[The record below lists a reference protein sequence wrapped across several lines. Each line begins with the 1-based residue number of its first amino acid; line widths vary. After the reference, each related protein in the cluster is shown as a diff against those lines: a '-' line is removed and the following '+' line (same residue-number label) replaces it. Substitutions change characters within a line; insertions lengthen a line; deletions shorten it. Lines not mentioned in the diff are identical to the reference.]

1 MGAPAAPDALYLKT
15 RGPNA
20 APINTL
26 IERAEKAVE
35 DIKQDYLPFLR
46 ATLPNLAALTAL
58 ASEAVVEH
66 PWHDLKLAVT
76 DVKSSSA
83 TAGYDQLSAIATSL
97 EWLLGEAP
105 ARDPRITEVVQLHL
119 DAIQRLIEE
128 GTPHLG
134 SPKVQEL
141 LMALGRVTDY
151 VTRGEG

>member
-1 MGAPAAPDALYLKT
+1 MGAPVSPDSLFIKT

-20 APINTL
+20 VPIDVL
-26 IERAEKAVE
+26 VERAEKAVD

-58 ASEAVVEH
+58 ASEAIVEH
-66 PWHDLKLAVT
+66 PWHELKLAVI

-83 TAGYDQLSAIATSL
+83 TAGYDQLSAVATSL
-97 EWLLGEAP
+97 EWLLDEAP
-105 ARDPRITEVVQLHL
+105 ARDPRISEVVQLHL

-128 GTPHLG
+128 GTPRLG

-141 LMALGRVTDY
+141 LSALGRVTDY
-151 VTRGEG
+151 VTRGC

>member
-1 MGAPAAPDALYLKT
+1 MGAPISPDALYIKT

-20 APINTL
+20 VPIHTL
-26 IERAEKAVE
+26 VERAEKAVE
-35 DIKQDYLPFLR
+35 DIKQDKLPFLR

-66 PWHDLKLAVT
+66 PWHDLKVAVM

-83 TAGYDQLSAIATSL
+83 TAGYDQLCAVATSL
-97 EWLLGEAP
+97 EWLLEEAP
-105 ARDPRITEVVQLHL
+105 ARDPRISEVVQLHL
-119 DAIQRLIEE
+119 DAMQRLIEE

-141 LMALGRVTDY
+141 LSALGRVTDF
-151 VTRGEG
+151 VTRGG